1 MKQTLTA
8 LIALATLG
16 MGTAA
21 LAQTAPATEAPA
33 VDPAAVARGAEAFSQ
48 CQSCHVV
55 RNDAGEVLA
64 GRNGRTGPNLFGVI
78 GRVAGSYPDFRYG
91 DGIVAA
97 GQGGLVWDEASFVA
111 YVQDPTGFLRETTGN
126 NRARGNMS
134 FRVRNEAQAHDLY
147 AFLSTFSTP
156 PAAGN

>member
-1 MKQTLTA
+1 MKKSLSA
-8 LIALATLG
+8 LIALAALG
-16 MGTAA
+16 AG
-21 LAQTAPATEAPA
+21 APAIAQDAEAI
-33 VDPAAVARGAEAFSQ
+33 ARGEAAFSQ

-64 GRNGRTGPNLFGVI
+64 GRNGRTGPNLYGVI

-97 GQGGLVWDEASFVA
+97 GEGGLVWDEASFVA
-111 YVQDPTGFLRETTGN
+111 YVMNPTDFLREATGN

-134 FRVRNEAQAHDLY
+134 FRVRNADQAHDLY
-147 AFLSTFSTP
+147 AFLTSLS
-156 PAAGN
+156 PAPEAAAEGTEAPASGN

>member
-1 MKQTLTA
+1 MQKTLTI
-8 LIALATLG
+8 LSALAVLG
-16 MGTAA
+16 AGAPV
-21 LAQTAPATEAPA
+21 LAQDAEAI
-33 VDPAAVARGAEAFSQ
+33 ARGEAAFSQ

-78 GRVAGSYPDFRYG
+78 GRTAGTYPDFRYG

-97 GQGGLVWDEASFVA
+97 GEGGLVWDEASFVA
-111 YVQDPTGFLRETTGN
+111 YVQDPTSFLRETTGN

-134 FRVRNEAQAHDLY
+134 FRVRNEDQARDLY
-147 AFLSTFSTP
+147 AFLATFS
-156 PAAGN
+156 PAPAEGEAPASGN

>member
-1 MKQTLTA
+1 MKHS
-8 LIALATLG
+8 LIALSAVFAVGAGLP
-16 MGTAA
+16 A
-21 LAQTAPATEAPA
+21 LAQDAEAI
-33 VDPAAVARGAEAFSQ
+33 ARGEAAFSQ

-111 YVQDPTGFLRETTGN
+111 YVQDPTAFLRANTGN

-134 FRVRNEAQAHDLY
+134 FRVRSEDQARDLY
-147 AFLSTFSTP
+147 AFLATFSP
-156 PAAGN
+156 APAAGN